1 MDLVHAHYVKNLNEG
16 IAALDGSDHLY
27 SKAGEAGYQPYWDSM
42 IFDYGK
48 REVQHFLLSNVKYW
62 LDEYHFDGYR
72 FDGVT
77 SMLYHHH
84 GYVDFDR
91 AKSSST
97 RVSTAMPWSTSRWQT
112 VWCTSSAPR
121 RLPSPRT

>member
-48 REVQHFLLSNVKYW
+48 REVQHFLPASYTHLTRPTILRW
-62 LDEYHFDGYR
+62 WCA
-72 FDGVT
+72 GVAWVAG
-77 SMLYHHH
+77 S
-84 GYVDFDR
+84 
-91 AKSSST
+91 
-97 RVSTAMPWSTSRWQT
+97 
-112 VWCTSSAPR
+112 
-121 RLPSPRT
+121 